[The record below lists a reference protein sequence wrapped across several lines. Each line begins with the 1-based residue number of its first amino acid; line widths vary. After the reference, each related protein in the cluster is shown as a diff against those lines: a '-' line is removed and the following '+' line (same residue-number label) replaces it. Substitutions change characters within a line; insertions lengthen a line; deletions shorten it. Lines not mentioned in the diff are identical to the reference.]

1 MGSLLLKLTKF
12 DAIPK
17 RIAEFKS
24 SHARELD
31 TVLRI
36 NADCLKAGSP
46 SFQIL
51 DLIRDMR
58 FCNPTVDVILGADVK
73 LSISNLEPESS
84 ASREL
89 IRFRDLFQPENA
101 AVKFSGFIFSTFRD
115 GYLSVVDCE
124 DHYFWRLSF

>member
-12 DAIPK
+12 NAIPK

-24 SHARELD
+24 SHAGDLD
-31 TVLRI
+31 TVLWLD
-36 NADCLKAGSP
+36 AVCLKARSP
-46 SFQIL
+46 TFQIL
-51 DLIRDMR
+51 DLISNMR
-58 FCNPTVDVILGADVK
+58 LRSPTVDVILGADMK
-73 LSISNLEPESS
+73 LAISDLEPESS
-84 ASREL
+84 ASGEL
-89 IRFRDLFQPENA
+89 LRFGNLFQTENA